1 MKKTYIAPQAV
12 SVKLNI
18 ESLLGGGSSP
28 QGINFDG
35 NGRGSITPNS
45 GNAVGAAMGRGGFD
59 WDDEE

>member
-1 MKKTYIAPQAV
+1 MKKTYIAPQTV

-18 ESLLGGGSSP
+18 ESLLGASPSP

-45 GNAVGAAMGRGGFD
+45 GDAGSAAMGRGGFD